1 MHKTG
6 KTVLITV
13 IVLSALI
20 LVCVLLSM
28 RRVETFEDKYAG
40 ADLTTD
46 VAGMERTGTYTG
58 YLTAHADAARPQ
70 QVIDVDIAGFE
81 AEGDVH
87 MVDELDGET
96 GVVYTDTASV
106 ATWTVDVP
114 EAGMYRLHIRYYL
127 PESRGVAAERSV
139 SINGEIPFERANNIC
154 FSRVWTDGGPVRTD
168 NRGNEIRPSQVE
180 VFEWQDADFKDD
192 MGYVIDPYLFY
203 FEQGT
208 NTITLSAENEP
219 MVIASLSLEGTA
231 SLPTY
236 EEYLASQPATE
247 GSETA
252 KKFSSIAR
260 NPASVRNPLCMPNM
274 TVPARPRCPTASRTR
289 FSITWAETPGAAPV
303 SGSSG
308 ISTFPRTVITT
319 S

>member
-139 SINGEIPFERANNIC
+139 SINGETPFERANNIC

-168 NRGNEIRPSQVE
+168 NRG
-180 VFEWQDADFKDD
+180 
-192 MGYVIDPYLFY
+192 
-203 FEQGT
+203 
-208 NTITLSAENEP
+208 
-219 MVIASLSLEGTA
+219 
-231 SLPTY
+231 
-236 EEYLASQPATE
+236 
-247 GSETA
+247 
-252 KKFSSIAR
+252 
-260 NPASVRNPLCMPNM
+260 
-274 TVPARPRCPTASRTR
+274 
-289 FSITWAETPGAAPV
+289 
-303 SGSSG
+303 
-308 ISTFPRTVITT
+308 
-319 S
+319 